1 MYIDIKDYFFKLNN
15 FTKIMEKTNMSKTTK
30 KATGKSSTVKV
41 PKPKNG
47 VQYTQAELLN
57 ALCESCGL
65 ESKKQAKV
73 VVDGFAGMI
82 QTALKKGYKLPLPGV
97 GKLQVRQTKA
107 RMGRNPATGELI
119 KIKAKKKVRLTP
131 SKALK
136 EAVL

>member
-1 MYIDIKDYFFKLNN
+1 VEIKLV
-15 FTKIMEKTNMSKTTK
+15 MSKATAKTATK
-30 KATGKSSTVKV
+30 SVKV

-47 VQYTQAELLN
+47 VQYTQAELMQTLF
-57 ALCESCGL
+57 ETCGL
-65 ESKKQAKV
+65 ENKKQAKIV
-73 VVDGFAGMI
+73 FDGFAGMV
-82 QTALKKGYKLPLPGV
+82 QTALKKGYKLPLPGI